1 MSQSGNQQKH
11 ESRNPVQRALI
22 DHFHRQAIRMIAEA
36 DPSSILDLGC
46 GEGYSLDAL
55 VRGGVRAELT
65 GIDLSSAAI
74 DRARERLGGRAHLE
88 VADARTLV
96 DDGRQFDLVMML
108 EVLEHIPDPQQMIP
122 ILEALTRRYLL
133 LSVPREPVFCALNL
147 ARGKNVTRLGND
159 PEHVNHWGRRG
170 FLRFVARRFRVLET
184 PRVFPW
190 TMVLAE
196 KR

>member
-1 MSQSGNQQKH
+1 MSSGNQQKH

-22 DHFHRQAIRMIAEA
+22 DHFHRQAVQMIGEA
-36 DPSSILDLGC
+36 SPATILDLGC
-46 GEGYSLDAL
+46 GEGYTLDAL

-65 GIDLSSAAI
+65 GIDLSAPAVGK
-74 DRARERLGGRAHLE
+74 ARERLGTRAQLE

-108 EVLEHIPDPQQMIP
+108 EVLEHIPEPAQMLP
-122 ILEALTRRYLL
+122 ILDALTRRYLL

-147 ARGKNVTRLGND
+147 ARGKNIARLGND